1 MKIAYLAGAAGRYCG
16 ACLHDNTLA
25 TALTRQGVEIL
36 LIPTYTPIRTDEENV
51 SHSRVF
57 FGGLNVYLQQ
67 KSALFRHTPWFIDA
81 LFDSPRLLNWLSSD
95 RSGMQAQRAWGPYR
109 FHVQGGA
116 RPPKEG
122 DRKAHSVARER
133 RTSLRWFIFPTPCS
147 PAPRERSAS
156 ASACQ
161 SFAAW
166 PVKTFLSKDLRSRTT
181 ARRAG

>member
-1 MKIAYLAGAAGRYCG
+1 MKIAYLGAGAAGRYCG

-81 LFDSPRLLNWLSSD
+81 MFDSPRLLNWLSKRS
-95 RSGMQAQRAWGPYR
+95 SGMQARSLGSLPFPRSKGSTAAKRRRSKSSFSGSRATY
-109 FHVQGGA
+109 
-116 RPPKEG
+116 
-122 DRKAHSVARER
+122 
-133 RTSLRWFIFPTPCS
+133 SLRSFIFPTPCS

-156 ASACQ
+156 GFACQ

-181 ARRAG
+181 ARRSG